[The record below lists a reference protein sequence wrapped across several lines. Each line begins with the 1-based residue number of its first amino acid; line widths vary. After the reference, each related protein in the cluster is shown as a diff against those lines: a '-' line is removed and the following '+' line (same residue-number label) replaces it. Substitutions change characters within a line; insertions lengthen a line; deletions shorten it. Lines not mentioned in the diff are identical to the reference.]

1 MRIIKGCHLGSGL
14 EKRVAIFVE
23 KSGDSQED
31 NAAASQDGFIS
42 RTIMETIFDHN
53 ATKDEI
59 RKLLGNPA
67 ITKEQMLSFGLLQVQ
82 HWLKICTLYR
92 IRNNNEKANEYLKK
106 AKEQGF
112 FQFKL

>member
-1 MRIIKGCHLGSGL
+1 
-14 EKRVAIFVE
+14 
-23 KSGDSQED
+23 
-31 NAAASQDGFIS
+31 
-42 RTIMETIFDHN
+42 METIFDHKVK
-53 ATKDEI
+53 KDEI
-59 RKLLGNPA
+59 RKLLGNPK
-67 ITKEQMLSFGLLQVQ
+67 ITKDEMLSFGLSQVQ